1 MKKAIAVFLCLV
13 LVTLSIPVGSFSA
26 FSADNSAQIV
36 NEGGSASTL
45 AEDIEVS
52 KTVYPS
58 ADENY
63 FDILLTVEKKLPL
76 TDVVMVMDISNTM
89 NTNDRIGKAKKAAK
103 AFLEQY
109 SKGVG
114 INDNSRIGMV
124 TFNSHASV
132 VFDLKNADEN
142 LNTFLGDIDNITA
155 PSSESVK
162 FTNIEAGL
170 QLASNML
177 KSSSAKQKYIIL
189 ITDGFPTTYIE
200 SGRDSTTEIKGY
212 DVYRTYKNPPSGVPS
227 APADGLFYDF
237 VRKLPCNGTSYSDTA
252 AIKARTLAES
262 IKSSGIDIYSIGID
276 ISNESQTIQ
285 KYINVSTP
293 IVERTSETYEVGSAT
308 DSTAYVN
315 WLGKKIGGGPDLERA
330 GVTNAFSR
338 GDTDEQLETAFTTVL
353 SLIATAEPMS
363 VTDPMGD
370 NVEFL
375 GFYNKNADVTKN
387 ALSGTYSLDA
397 ENTAAYSGSITWNV
411 GESGYTQNTED
422 SVTYRTFNLKY
433 RIRLTNE
440 ADAFVD
446 EKEYST
452 NGTTTLSYRTLL
464 LEDNDPDLTVD
475 FPIPSVKGYLA
486 DFSFGKVDSLDEPVE
501 GAEFTLTHII
511 GCSVCSG
518 DVVIDSFEAT
528 SSAYGIVEFSGIPS
542 GHKYELA
549 ETDAPAGLICSSEV
563 YCIEVAYGDVYVD
576 GASMSTDFE
585 VENVLYA
592 AVTSPDI
599 EGTVSL
605 TENGTPKDFE
615 SGKFSVE
622 LTPDSSNNE
631 KGFNLPDDATV
642 TVDEN
647 GNFVIEGIEF
657 IRPGEYKFTVNEVNS
672 GNAGYDYDSG
682 SYVIAYTVEPND
694 QTQTLEIT
702 NTEITKNGTPS
713 DSLHFDNTY
722 TTPSPVS
729 VDIAGE
735 VNLTGGGKSDS
746 DITEKFFTYAVSGS
760 DQENISGVPDKADVG
775 AGGTLDLGTW
785 TFDKVGVYEFTVTED
800 VPPVG
805 YTDETG
811 TVDITVTVTLDE
823 TTNELKTEVVYSSGS
838 SLVIDNTYTYPDE
851 ISVTLEG
858 EKTLKENGADKPIK
872 DKQFAAVITADSSN
886 NGDGFALGAATAD
899 ISKDGKFA
907 FENIVFKKAGTYVF
921 TVTEE
926 NKGAAGYTYDSA
938 SYTVTYTVVINTAT
952 NTLEVESVKL
962 EKDGETAETIAFT
975 NVYTTPSPVSVDIAG
990 EVNLTGGGKSDSD
1003 ITEKFFTYAVSGSDQ
1018 ENISG
1023 VPDKADV
1030 GAGGTLDLGTWTFDK
1045 VGVYEFTVTEDVPPV
1060 GYTDETGTVDITVTV
1075 TLDETTNELKT
1086 EVVYSSGSSLVI
1098 DNTYTYPDEI
1108 SVTLEGEKTLKEN
1121 GADKPIKDKQFAAVI
1136 TADSSNNGDGFALGA
1151 ATADISKDGKFA
1163 FENIVFKKA
1172 GTYVFTVTEE
1182 NKGAAGYTYDSA
1194 SYTVTYTVVIN
1205 TATNT
1210 LEVDKLEFEKD
1221 GEASDSIRFANVYET
1236 PAPASVDVK
1245 GITTLTGGG
1254 KTNADISTAFFSYT
1268 VTPDGEYDKV
1278 AGVPEGIVTAQGG
1291 ALDFGTWV
1299 FSQVGEYSFTVS
1311 ENTPPAGYSDLTGDV
1326 SITVVVTLDEDTNK
1340 LEAVATSTNGE
1351 LVRIDNL
1358 YKAPDPVEVPLT
1370 GKVSLTGGHKN
1381 NSDIAADD
1389 FKFSVIADESNP
1401 TGGYTP
1407 FAGSIGVDEGGKL
1420 DFSKAQFTQEGVYKF
1435 RITQND
1441 QGETGYTY
1449 DSSEYEV
1456 TVTVT
1461 LDKSTNTLVPQAAI
1475 TLDGDVKYEIA
1486 YKNVYVPNP
1495 VSVTLGASK
1504 GIDGYPLN
1512 DAEFEFILSSDYVEY
1527 PMPVGSKDGV
1537 CAVKLTGTG
1546 DISFGEIQFTH
1557 AGVYTYTVYE
1567 TQGDIWAYEYDDTVY
1582 DVTVTVTDIGG
1593 NLSAKVE
1600 IEADSQAV
1608 ESIVFT
1614 NEYSLLRVDKLAS
1627 SLPEIDLGSLSD
1639 IKIPEISIPELSLPE
1654 LSLPGIELPDLFPS
1668 DDEKEDTAEG
1678 NTAESDTAEN
1688 TQPSDIPH
1696 TGSNESLAVIMS
1708 AFLIC
1713 AAGIVVTLR
1722 KKKTA

>member
-1 MKKAIAVFLCLV
+1 MKKAIAVFLSLV
-13 LVTLSIPVGSFSA
+13 LAALSIPVGSFSA
-26 FSADNSAQIV
+26 YSADNSAQIIS
-36 NEGGSASTL
+36 EGGSASTP
-45 AEDIEVS
+45 ADDIKVS
-52 KTVYPS
+52 KIISPS

-132 VFDLKNADEN
+132 VFDLENADEN
-142 LNTFLGDIDNITA
+142 LDTFLSDIDGITA
-155 PSSESVK
+155 PSLESVK

-170 QLASNML
+170 QLANNML

-212 DVYRTYKNPPSGVPS
+212 DVYRTYKNPPSDVPS

-237 VRKLPCNGTSYSDTA
+237 VRQVPCNGTSYSDTA

-353 SLIATAEPMS
+353 SLIATSEPMS

-375 GFYNKNADVTKN
+375 GFYSKNGAVTKS
-387 ALSGTYSLDA
+387 ALSGSYSLDA
-397 ENTAAYSGSITWNV
+397 ENTAVYSSFITWNV
-411 GESGYTQNTED
+411 GESGYTQTTED

-433 RIRLTNE
+433 GIRLTNE
-440 ADAFVD
+440 AAAFVD
-446 EKEYST
+446 KKEYST

-475 FPIPSVKGYLA
+475 FPVPSVNGYLA
-486 DFSFGKVDSLDEPVE
+486 DISFGKVDSLAEPVE
-501 GAEFTLTHII
+501 GAVFTLTHSSD
-511 GCSVCSG
+511 CSVCSG
-518 DVVIDSFEAT
+518 DVVISSFEAT
-528 SSAYGIVEFSGIPS
+528 SSSEGTVEFSSIPS
-542 GHKYELA
+542 GHKYELE
-549 ETDAPAGLICSSEV
+549 ETEAPEGLICSPEV
-563 YCIEVAYGDVYVD
+563 YSIEVAYGDVYVD
-576 GASMSTDFE
+576 GASISSDFE
-585 VENVLYA
+585 VENVLYT

-605 TENGTPKDFE
+605 TENGIPKGFE
-615 SGKFSVE
+615 NGKFSVE
-622 LTPDSSNNE
+622 ITPDSGNNE
-631 KGFNLPDDATV
+631 KGFNFPDDATV
-642 TVDEN
+642 AVDED
-647 GNFVIEGIEF
+647 GNFIIEGIEF
-657 IRPGEYKFTVNEVNS
+657 IRPGEYTFTVNEVNS
-672 GNAGYDYDSG
+672 GNAGYDYDNG
-682 SYVIAYTVEPND
+682 SYVITYTVEPND
-694 QTQTLEIT
+694 QTQTFEIT

-713 DSLHFDNTY
+713 DSLHFDNNY

-729 VDIAGE
+729 VDIKGE

-746 DITEKFFTYAVSGS
+746 DITDKFFTYAVSGA
-760 DQENISGVPDKADVG
+760 DLDNVSGVPETADVG

-785 TFDKVGVYEFTVTED
+785 SFDKVGVYSFTVTED

-823 TTNELKTEVVYSSGS
+823 TTNTLKTQVVYSSGNG
-838 SLVIDNTYTYPDE
+838 LVIDNTYTYPDE
-851 ISVTLEG
+851 ISVTLAG
-858 EKTLKENGADKPIK
+858 EKELKENGSDKQIK
-872 DKQFAAVITADSSN
+872 DNQFTAVITADSSN
-886 NGDGFALGAATAD
+886 SSDGFALGATKAD

-907 FENIVFKKAGTYVF
+907 FENIVFKKAGTYFF

-926 NKGAAGYTYDSA
+926 NKGAAGYTYDSS
-938 SYTVTYTVVINTAT
+938 SYTVTYTVVIDTAT
-952 NTLEVESVKL
+952 NTLTVDKMEV
-962 EKDGETAETIAFT
+962 EKDGE
-975 NVYTTPSPVSVDIAG
+975 S
-990 EVNLTGGGKSDSD
+990 
-1003 ITEKFFTYAVSGSDQ
+1003 
-1018 ENISG
+1018 
-1023 VPDKADV
+1023 
-1030 GAGGTLDLGTWTFDK
+1030 
-1045 VGVYEFTVTEDVPPV
+1045 
-1060 GYTDETGTVDITVTV
+1060 
-1075 TLDETTNELKT
+1075 
-1086 EVVYSSGSSLVI
+1086 
-1098 DNTYTYPDEI
+1098 
-1108 SVTLEGEKTLKEN
+1108 
-1121 GADKPIKDKQFAAVI
+1121 
-1136 TADSSNNGDGFALGA
+1136 
-1151 ATADISKDGKFA
+1151 
-1163 FENIVFKKA
+1163 
-1172 GTYVFTVTEE
+1172 
-1182 NKGAAGYTYDSA
+1182 
-1194 SYTVTYTVVIN
+1194 
-1205 TATNT
+1205 
-1210 LEVDKLEFEKD
+1210 
-1221 GEASDSIRFANVYET
+1221 SDSIRFTNVYET
-1236 PAPASVDVK
+1236 PAPVSVDVK

-1254 KTNADISTAFFSYT
+1254 KTNSDISTAFFSYT
-1268 VTPDGEYDKV
+1268 VTPDGEYDNV
-1278 AGVPEGIVTAQGG
+1278 EGVPEGIVTAQGG

-1299 FSQVGEYSFTVS
+1299 FSEVGEYSFTVL

-1326 SITVVVTLDEDTNK
+1326 SVKVVVTLNEDTNT

-1351 LVRIDNL
+1351 LVKIDNL
-1358 YKAPDPVEVPLT
+1358 YKAPDPIDVPLT
-1370 GKVSLTGGHKN
+1370 GKVSLTGGHKD
-1381 NSDIAADD
+1381 NSDIVKDD
-1389 FKFSVIADESNP
+1389 FTFNVVADEANP
-1401 TGGYTP
+1401 ASGYTP
-1407 FAGSIGVDEGGKL
+1407 FAGAIGVDAGGKL

-1441 QGETGYTY
+1441 LGKTGYTY

-1461 LDKSTNTLVPQAAI
+1461 LDKSTNTLVPEKVI
-1475 TLDGDVKYEIA
+1475 TLDGDTKSEVKYN
-1486 YKNVYVPNP
+1486 NVYVPNP
-1495 VSVTLGASK
+1495 VGITLGASK
-1504 GIDGYPLN
+1504 GIDGYPLK
-1512 DAEFEFILSSDYVEY
+1512 DAEFEFILSSDYDTY
-1527 PMPVGSKDGV
+1527 PMPSGSKDGV

-1582 DVTVTVTDIGG
+1582 DVKVTVTDVNG
-1593 NLSAKVE
+1593 NLSANVE
-1600 IEADSQAV
+1600 IEDDSQAV
-1608 ESIVFT
+1608 ESIVFK
-1614 NEYSLLRVDKLAS
+1614 NEYSLLRVDKLVS

-1639 IKIPEISIPELSLPE
+1639 IKIPEISLPELSLPE
-1654 LSLPGIELPDLFPS
+1654 LSLPGIELPDFS
-1668 DDEKEDTAEG
+1668 ASEDTQG
-1678 NTAESDTAEN
+1678 DSTESDATEN
-1688 TQPSDIPH
+1688 NQPSDIPY
-1696 TGSNESLAVIMS
+1696 TGSNESIAVIMG
-1708 AFLIC
+1708 ALLIC
-1713 AAGIVVTLR
+1713 AAGVMITVR